1 VWGRVGTA
9 ILLLLVTG
17 CAGTSTQ
24 FPTVSAGETAD
35 ERLRQQVFQIQK
47 READLARLG
56 TVAYRMELANRTDCG
71 EKVAPRWG
79 FTAAASPDLPADVQT
94 AAVEAL
100 DLAGDQP
107 TVVYV
112 IPGGPAAKAGIAHG
126 DVLVAVNNEPVPNTK
141 FIPWLDEREKAD
153 GVQPLAIT
161 IARAGKTRSVSLVP
175 VMACSMPVILA
186 TSGQA
191 NAFTDGKRI
200 VLYSRI
206 LEIAPTD
213 DELALVVGHEMAHIN
228 MKHIEKHAQNR
239 VVGALGGAV
248 VDIALA
254 VVHVNTGGA
263 FARGG
268 ANAGGTAFSMD
279 FEKEADYVGAYY
291 VARAGYSVRGAE
303 QLWRAFAAENPRQTV
318 YAGLHPTSPER
329 FIQME
334 KTVEEIERKR
344 AHNQPLTPEMK
355 QPPTADMSK
364 PAASGAAVRDSAP
377 M

>member
-1 VWGRVGTA
+1 MWGRVGTA
-9 ILLLLVTG
+9 VLLLLVTG

-24 FPTVSAGETAD
+24 IPTVSAGETAD
-35 ERLRQQVFQIQK
+35 EKLRQQVFQIQK
-47 READLARLG
+47 NEADLARVG
-56 TVAYRMELANRTDCG
+56 TVAYRLKLANVADCG
-71 EKVAPRWG
+71 EKVGPHWG
-79 FTAAASPDLPADVQT
+79 FNAAAAPDLPPDVQT
-94 AAVEAL
+94 AAIEAL

-107 TVVYV
+107 TVVAV
-112 IPGGPAAKAGIAHG
+112 IPGSPAARAGIAHG

-141 FIPWLDEREKAD
+141 LVPWLAERLKAD
-153 GVQPLAIT
+153 GVQPLTIT

-175 VMACSMPVILA
+175 VMACSMPVIIA
-186 TSGQA
+186 KSGEA

-200 VLYSRI
+200 VIYSRI

-213 DELALVVGHEMAHIN
+213 DELALVIGHEMAHIN
-228 MKHIEKHAQNR
+228 MKHVEKHAQNR

-254 VVHVNTGGA
+254 MAHVNTGGA
-263 FARGG
+263 FTRSG
-268 ANAGGTAFSMD
+268 ANAGAVAFSID

-303 QLWRAFAAENPRQTV
+303 RLWRAFAAEDPKQTV

-344 AHNQPLTPEMK
+344 AHNQPLIPEMK
-355 QPPTADMSK
+355 QPPTAEMK
-364 PAASGAAVRDSAP
+364 QPAGSETTPRSSTP